1 MHQSQHIVR
10 QAFLRKMQNRI
21 AQAAVAALLLA
32 IFSMAGHA
40 QAANNKA
47 CTLLTP
53 AELEPVAGKVAEF
66 KSIAATAEA
75 QVCSARS
82 VKGSVMLRWSKSKS
96 KADSA
101 KAAAQGVAAAR
112 DMGATVDVKTFGPIT
127 CSTMIPPANM
137 TQYGFNTTCSVA
149 KGDAVA
155 AVEIGAR
162 FKKDMVSI
170 DKLRPLAEKL
180 ATRF

>member
-1 MHQSQHIVR
+1 MHQSHQIIR
-10 QAFLRKMQNRI
+10 Q
-21 AQAAVAALLLA
+21 AALLTATLILTLA
-32 IFSMAGHA
+32 LPARA
-40 QAANNKA
+40 TDNKA

-75 QVCSARS
+75 QVCTAKSA
-82 VKGSVMLRWSKSKS
+82 KGTVMLRWAKSKS

-101 KAAAQGVAAAR
+101 KAAAQGAEAAR
-112 DMGATVDVKTFGPIT
+112 DMGAKVEVKTFGPIT

-137 TQYGFNTTCSVA
+137 TQYGYNTTCSVTKA
-149 KGDAVA
+149 DAVA

-162 FKKDMVSI
+162 NRNDMVSI